1 MTGKDF
7 ILLSCSRK
15 ALTLKELTS
24 RMYLL
29 ETIGYNIH
37 YRYRISNGYLLSSK
51 VANLVDVLESEGY
64 IKQSSL
70 GLYTITDSGDY
81 ELYWTLLNYTEYV
94 RLNKVMTLLD
104 KLNRDGVVYVAILD
118 RVMKET
124 LGNVD
129 LNVLK
134 HDESVI
140 LNSVYSITSNNS
152 EDDFQEGLWY
162 LRQLKEAFSYEVH

>member
-37 YRYRISNGYLLSSK
+37 YRYRISNGCLLSNK
-51 VANLVDVLESEGY
+51 VANLVDILESEGY

-70 GLYTITDSGDY
+70 GLFTTTDSGDY
-81 ELYWTLLNYTEYV
+81 ELYWTLLNHAEYV
-94 RLNKVMTLLD
+94 RLDKVMTLLD
-104 KLNRDGVVYVAILD
+104 SLNRDGVVYVAILD

-140 LNSVYSITSNNS
+140 LNSMYSITSNNS

-162 LRQLKEAFSYEVH
+162 LRQLKEAFNEVD